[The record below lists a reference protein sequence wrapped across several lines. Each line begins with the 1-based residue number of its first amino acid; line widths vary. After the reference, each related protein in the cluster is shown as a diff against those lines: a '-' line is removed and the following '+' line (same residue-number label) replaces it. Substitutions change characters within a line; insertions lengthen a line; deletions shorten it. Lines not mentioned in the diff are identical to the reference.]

1 MRVAQQESATSTPR
15 GLGLAAAAIAAG
27 CTLALAAISA
37 GASDAFSPPE
47 EVPRPLALA
56 ILFGA
61 PAVIGAIG
69 ALSGRR
75 VLLVVAAT
83 LCLFQSVLA
92 FSGVTLIFLVPSVV
106 FFYAALKPNE
116 ATAPTV
122 APTPPAAR
130 SAASRVGRFVAVM
143 AIGVPLTLF
152 IVSRLGIFGIL
163 VLMLA
168 AALAFGVD
176 ATRGS
181 ERPHL
186 RLRDAL
192 LGLAATGL
200 VGGAIFAFFSTTET
214 TCWSARSTPSGLV
227 YDRTPVNMANGGSS
241 DIGPIGADSGIV
253 AAGCSG
259 GQFTLE
265 GAALAGV
272 LVGGAIG
279 LAGLSAV
286 AQPRGRPRS

>member
-1 MRVAQQESATSTPR
+1 MTSR
-15 GLGLAAAAIAAG
+15 GLGLVAAG
-27 CTLALAAISA
+27 ITGGCALALAAISA
-37 GASDAFSPPE
+37 AASDGFSPPE

-56 ILFGA
+56 ILFGT

-92 FSGVTLIFLVPSVV
+92 FSGVTLIFLVPSVT
-106 FFYAALKPNE
+106 FFYAALKRQAP
-116 ATAPTV
+116 APTAPV
-122 APTPPAAR
+122 RPPWVRLA
-130 SAASRVGRFVAVM
+130 RFVAVM
-143 AIGVPLTLF
+143 AICVPLTLF
-152 IVSRLGIFGIL
+152 IVSRLGVFVLL
-163 VLMLA
+163 VLVLA
-168 AALAFGVD
+168 VALAFGVD
-176 ATRGS
+176 AKRGG
-181 ERPHL
+181 ERPRL
-186 RLRDAL
+186 RLGDAL
-192 LGLAATGL
+192 LGLAVTGL
-200 VGGAIFAFFSTTET
+200 VAGAVVALFSTTET

-227 YDRTPVNMANGGSS
+227 YDRTPANMANGGSS
-241 DIGPIGADSGIV
+241 EIGPIGADSGIV
-253 AAGCSG
+253 AAGCGG

-286 AQPRGRPRS
+286 AEPRGRPRS